1 MTVGTILNLALWIIT
16 VVGYVIFNLYQ
27 KNVKLEETVERQQVL
42 LENIKL
48 ISQESDKRLKDMD
61 KRGIFASDDE
71 VGTFFRTIQAI
82 QEMLNEFT
90 K

>member
-1 MTVGTILNLALWIIT
+1 MTVGTILNLALWVIT
-16 VVGYVIFNLYQ
+16 VVGYIIFNLYQ
-27 KNVKLEETVERQQVL
+27 KNVKLEETVEKQQIL

-48 ISQESDKRLKDMD
+48 ISQESDKRLKEMD

-71 VGTFFRTIQAI
+71 VGSFFKTIQAI